1 MLKKSLLSTVLFAM
15 LVCFCTF
22 SASANADSLED
33 TGCATTEVS
42 WVSCFDSLD
51 DMKADS
57 DVIITGTVVRT
68 ETELRHD
75 VVFTRCYV
83 RIDKQ
88 EKGTL
93 SAGTVIPV
101 LQTGGTYGNITTPEI
116 ADAPL
121 LKVGDSYELYLT
133 ATDGLEAYKN
143 YYLISGGFQGALKI
157 ENGMK
162 TVLSTEN
169 RLFDNEIDVQSTR
182 ANTPTFSYYWNKSSL
197 TVYVDGSI
205 RDRYSSYTRGG
216 ICAGINAWAEN
227 SDSPKTNIT
236 TSSAF
241 ADVLVNMNDYGATNW
256 DALTTTSY
264 ANNICTNS
272 VMQIN
277 AHYRTKYYK
286 TRGLWQAIACH
297 EFGHALG
304 LDHNT
309 SSSPSIMR
317 RVTKQYYNL
326 DGAPKWT
333 TPKSADIV
341 PINLKY

>member
-1 MLKKSLLSTVLFAM
+1 MLKKSLLSTALFAM

-33 TGCATTEVS
+33 TECATTEVS
-42 WVSCFDSLD
+42 WVSCFDWLD

-57 DVIITGTVVRT
+57 DIIITGTVVRT

-133 ATDGLEAYKN
+133 AADDLEAYKN

-205 RDRYSSYTRGG
+205 RDRYSSYTCGG
-216 ICAGINAWAEN
+216 IC
-227 SDSPKTNIT
+227 
-236 TSSAF
+236 
-241 ADVLVNMNDYGATNW
+241 V
-256 DALTTTSY
+256 
-264 ANNICTNS
+264 NS

-286 TRGLWQAIACH
+286 TRGLRQAIACH
-297 EFGHALG
+297 EFGHTLC

-326 DGAPKWT
+326 DGTPKWT

>member
-1 MLKKSLLSTVLFAM
+1 MLTSACGTPFRRRSRTPWRHSCAASSG
-15 LVCFCTF
+15 TF
-22 SASANADSLED
+22 
-33 TGCATTEVS
+33 
-42 WVSCFDSLD
+42 
-51 DMKADS
+51 
-57 DVIITGTVVRT
+57 R
-68 ETELRHD
+68 
-75 VVFTRCYV
+75 
-83 RIDKQ
+83 
-88 EKGTL
+88 
-93 SAGTVIPV
+93 
-101 LQTGGTYGNITTPEI
+101 
-116 ADAPL
+116 
-121 LKVGDSYELYLT
+121 
-133 ATDGLEAYKN
+133 
-143 YYLISGGFQGALKI
+143 FQGALKI

-216 ICAGINAWAEN
+216 IC
-227 SDSPKTNIT
+227 
-236 TSSAF
+236 
-241 ADVLVNMNDYGATNW
+241 V
-256 DALTTTSY
+256 
-264 ANNICTNS
+264 NS

-317 RVTKQYYNL
+317 RVTKQYYL

>member
-42 WVSCFDSLD
+42 WVSCFDWLD

-57 DVIITGTVVRT
+57 DIIITGTVVRT

-182 ANTPTFSYYWNKSSL
+182 ANTPTFSYYWNKSPL

-216 ICAGINAWAEN
+216 IC
-227 SDSPKTNIT
+227 
-236 TSSAF
+236 
-241 ADVLVNMNDYGATNW
+241 V
-256 DALTTTSY
+256 
-264 ANNICTNS
+264 NS

-286 TRGLWQAIACH
+286 TRGSWQAIACH
-297 EFGHALG
+297 EFGHTLC

-317 RVTKQYYNL
+317 RVTKQYYL

>member
-51 DMKADS
+51 DMKTDS
-57 DVIITGTVVRT
+57 DIIITGTVVGT

-133 ATDGLEAYKN
+133 ATEGLEAYKN

-216 ICAGINAWAEN
+216 IC
-227 SDSPKTNIT
+227 
-236 TSSAF
+236 
-241 ADVLVNMNDYGATNW
+241 V
-256 DALTTTSY
+256 
-264 ANNICTNS
+264 NS

-297 EFGHALG
+297 EFGHTLCI
-304 LDHNT
+304 DHNT

>member
-1 MLKKSLLSTVLFAM
+1 MLKKSLLSTVLFSM

-42 WVSCFDSLD
+42 WVSCFDWLD

-57 DVIITGTVVRT
+57 DIIITGTVVGT

-182 ANTPTFSYYWNKSSL
+182 ANTPTFSYYWNKSLL

-216 ICAGINAWAEN
+216 IC
-227 SDSPKTNIT
+227 
-236 TSSAF
+236 
-241 ADVLVNMNDYGATNW
+241 V
-256 DALTTTSY
+256 
-264 ANNICTNS
+264 NS

-297 EFGHALG
+297 EFGHTLG

>member
-42 WVSCFDSLD
+42 WVSCFDWLD

-57 DVIITGTVVRT
+57 DIIITGTVVRT

-182 ANTPTFSYYWNKSSL
+182 ANTPTFSYYWNNSSL

-216 ICAGINAWAEN
+216 IC
-227 SDSPKTNIT
+227 
-236 TSSAF
+236 
-241 ADVLVNMNDYGATNW
+241 V
-256 DALTTTSY
+256 
-264 ANNICTNS
+264 NS

-297 EFGHALG
+297 EFGHALC

-326 DGAPKWT
+326 DGTPKWT

>member
-57 DVIITGTVVRT
+57 DIIITGTVVGT

-169 RLFDNEIDVQSTR
+169 RLFDNEIDVQSAR

-205 RDRYSSYTRGG
+205 RDRYSFYTRGG
-216 ICAGINAWAEN
+216 IC
-227 SDSPKTNIT
+227 
-236 TSSAF
+236 
-241 ADVLVNMNDYGATNW
+241 V
-256 DALTTTSY
+256 
-264 ANNICTNS
+264 NS

-286 TRGLWQAIACH
+286 TRGLRQAIACH
-297 EFGHALG
+297 EFGHTLC

>member
-169 RLFDNEIDVQSTR
+169 RLFENEIDVQSTR

-197 TVYVDGSI
+197 AVYVDGSI

-216 ICAGINAWAEN
+216 IC
-227 SDSPKTNIT
+227 
-236 TSSAF
+236 
-241 ADVLVNMNDYGATNW
+241 V
-256 DALTTTSY
+256 
-264 ANNICTNS
+264 NS

-286 TRGLWQAIACH
+286 TRGSWQAIACH

>member
-57 DVIITGTVVRT
+57 DIIITGTVVGT

-182 ANTPTFSYYWNKSSL
+182 ANTPTFSYYWNKSPL

-216 ICAGINAWAEN
+216 TC
-227 SDSPKTNIT
+227 
-236 TSSAF
+236 
-241 ADVLVNMNDYGATNW
+241 V
-256 DALTTTSY
+256 
-264 ANNICTNS
+264 NS

-297 EFGHALG
+297 EFGHALC

-326 DGAPKWT
+326 DGAPEWT

>member
-33 TGCATTEVS
+33 TGCATTEAS

-57 DVIITGTVVRT
+57 DIIITGTVVRT

-101 LQTGGTYGNITTPEI
+101 LQTGGTYRNITTPEI

-216 ICAGINAWAEN
+216 IC
-227 SDSPKTNIT
+227 
-236 TSSAF
+236 
-241 ADVLVNMNDYGATNW
+241 V
-256 DALTTTSY
+256 
-264 ANNICTNS
+264 NS

-286 TRGLWQAIACH
+286 TRGSWQAIACH
-297 EFGHALG
+297 EFGYTLG
-304 LDHNT
+304 IDHNT

-326 DGAPKWT
+326 DGAPEWT

>member
-42 WVSCFDSLD
+42 WVSCFDWLD

-57 DVIITGTVVRT
+57 DIIITGTVVRT

-83 RIDKQ
+83 RIDKK

-182 ANTPTFSYYWNKSSL
+182 ANTPTFSYYWNKSPL
-197 TVYVDGSI
+197 TGYVAGSI

-216 ICAGINAWAEN
+216 IC
-227 SDSPKTNIT
+227 
-236 TSSAF
+236 
-241 ADVLVNMNDYGATNW
+241 V
-256 DALTTTSY
+256 
-264 ANNICTNS
+264 NS

-317 RVTKQYYNL
+317 RVAKQYYNL
-326 DGAPKWT
+326 DGAPEWT
-333 TPKSADIV
+333 APKSADIV

>member
-1 MLKKSLLSTVLFAM
+1 MLKKSLLSTALFAM

-51 DMKADS
+51 DIKADS
-57 DVIITGTVVRT
+57 DIIITGTVVGT

-182 ANTPTFSYYWNKSSL
+182 ANTPTFSYYWNKSPL

-205 RDRYSSYTRGG
+205 RDRYSSYTHGG
-216 ICAGINAWAEN
+216 IC
-227 SDSPKTNIT
+227 
-236 TSSAF
+236 
-241 ADVLVNMNDYGATNW
+241 V
-256 DALTTTSY
+256 
-264 ANNICTNS
+264 NS

-286 TRGLWQAIACH
+286 TRGSWQAIACH
-297 EFGHALG
+297 EFGHTLC

-326 DGAPKWT
+326 DGAPEWT

>member
-33 TGCATTEVS
+33 TECATTEVS

-57 DVIITGTVVRT
+57 DIIITGTVVRT

-133 ATDGLEAYKN
+133 AADGLEAYKN

-182 ANTPTFSYYWNKSSL
+182 ANTPTFSYYWNKSPL

-216 ICAGINAWAEN
+216 
-227 SDSPKTNIT
+227 
-236 TSSAF
+236 
-241 ADVLVNMNDYGATNW
+241 
-256 DALTTTSY
+256 
-264 ANNICTNS
+264 ICTNS

-286 TRGLWQAIACH
+286 TRGLW
-297 EFGHALG
+297 
-304 LDHNT
+304 
-309 SSSPSIMR
+309 
-317 RVTKQYYNL
+317 
-326 DGAPKWT
+326 
-333 TPKSADIV
+333 
-341 PINLKY
+341 

>member
-33 TGCATTEVS
+33 TECATTEVS

-57 DVIITGTVVRT
+57 DIIITGTVVRT

-88 EKGTL
+88 EKGTQ

-216 ICAGINAWAEN
+216 IC
-227 SDSPKTNIT
+227 
-236 TSSAF
+236 
-241 ADVLVNMNDYGATNW
+241 V
-256 DALTTTSY
+256 
-264 ANNICTNS
+264 NS

-286 TRGLWQAIACH
+286 TRGSWQAIACH
-297 EFGHALG
+297 EFGHTLC

-326 DGAPKWT
+326 DGAPEWT

>member
-57 DVIITGTVVRT
+57 DIIITGTVVRT

-162 TVLSTEN
+162 TVLSAEN

-216 ICAGINAWAEN
+216 IC
-227 SDSPKTNIT
+227 
-236 TSSAF
+236 
-241 ADVLVNMNDYGATNW
+241 V
-256 DALTTTSY
+256 
-264 ANNICTNS
+264 NS

-286 TRGLWQAIACH
+286 TRGSWQAIACH
-297 EFGHALG
+297 EFGHTLC

-317 RVTKQYYNL
+317 RVTKQYYL

>member
-33 TGCATTEVS
+33 TECATTEVS
-42 WVSCFDSLD
+42 WVSCFDWLD

-57 DVIITGTVVRT
+57 DIIITGTVVRT

-162 TVLSTEN
+162 TVLSKEN

-182 ANTPTFSYYWNKSSL
+182 ANTPTFSYYWNKSPL

-216 ICAGINAWAEN
+216 IC
-227 SDSPKTNIT
+227 
-236 TSSAF
+236 
-241 ADVLVNMNDYGATNW
+241 V
-256 DALTTTSY
+256 
-264 ANNICTNS
+264 NS

-286 TRGLWQAIACH
+286 TRGSWQAIACH
-297 EFGHALG
+297 EFGHTLC

-326 DGAPKWT
+326 DGAPEWT

>member
-33 TGCATTEVS
+33 TECATTEVS

-57 DVIITGTVVRT
+57 DIIITGTVVRT

-216 ICAGINAWAEN
+216 IC
-227 SDSPKTNIT
+227 
-236 TSSAF
+236 
-241 ADVLVNMNDYGATNW
+241 V
-256 DALTTTSY
+256 
-264 ANNICTNS
+264 NS

-277 AHYRTKYYK
+277 AHYRTKNYK
-286 TRGLWQAIACH
+286 TRGSWQAIACH
-297 EFGHALG
+297 EFGHTLC

-317 RVTKQYYNL
+317 RVAKQYYNL

>member
-216 ICAGINAWAEN
+216 IC
-227 SDSPKTNIT
+227 
-236 TSSAF
+236 
-241 ADVLVNMNDYGATNW
+241 V
-256 DALTTTSY
+256 
-264 ANNICTNS
+264 NS

-304 LDHNT
+304 LDHNA

>member
-1 MLKKSLLSTVLFAM
+1 MLKKSLFSTVLFAM

-57 DVIITGTVVRT
+57 DIIITGTVVGT

-116 ADAPL
+116 ADVPL

-157 ENGMK
+157 GNGMK

-182 ANTPTFSYYWNKSSL
+182 ANTPTFSYYWNKSPL

-216 ICAGINAWAEN
+216 IC
-227 SDSPKTNIT
+227 
-236 TSSAF
+236 
-241 ADVLVNMNDYGATNW
+241 V
-256 DALTTTSY
+256 
-264 ANNICTNS
+264 NS

-297 EFGHALG
+297 EFGHALC
-304 LDHNT
+304 LDRNT

-317 RVTKQYYNL
+317 RVDKQYYNL
-326 DGAPKWT
+326 DGAPEWT
-333 TPKSADIV
+333 TPKSVNIV

>member
-42 WVSCFDSLD
+42 WVSCFDWLD

-57 DVIITGTVVRT
+57 DIIITGTVVGT

-205 RDRYSSYTRGG
+205 RDEYSSYTRGG
-216 ICAGINAWAEN
+216 
-227 SDSPKTNIT
+227 
-236 TSSAF
+236 
-241 ADVLVNMNDYGATNW
+241 
-256 DALTTTSY
+256 
-264 ANNICTNS
+264 ICTNS

-297 EFGHALG
+297 EFGHTLC

>member
-57 DVIITGTVVRT
+57 DIIITGTVVRT

-101 LQTGGTYGNITTPEI
+101 LQTGGTYGSITTPEI

-133 ATDGLEAYKN
+133 ATDDLEAYKN

-216 ICAGINAWAEN
+216 IC
-227 SDSPKTNIT
+227 
-236 TSSAF
+236 
-241 ADVLVNMNDYGATNW
+241 V
-256 DALTTTSY
+256 
-264 ANNICTNS
+264 NS

-286 TRGLWQAIACH
+286 TRGLWQAIVCH

-304 LDHNT
+304 LDRNT

-317 RVTKQYYNL
+317 RVTKQYYL

>member
-33 TGCATTEVS
+33 TGCATTEAS
-42 WVSCFDSLD
+42 WVSCFDWLD

-57 DVIITGTVVRT
+57 DIIITGTVVRT

-182 ANTPTFSYYWNKSSL
+182 ANTPTFSYYWNNSSL

-216 ICAGINAWAEN
+216 IC
-227 SDSPKTNIT
+227 
-236 TSSAF
+236 
-241 ADVLVNMNDYGATNW
+241 V
-256 DALTTTSY
+256 
-264 ANNICTNS
+264 NS

-286 TRGLWQAIACH
+286 TRGSWQAIACH
-297 EFGHALG
+297 EFGHTLC

-317 RVTKQYYNL
+317 RVTKQYYL

>member
-216 ICAGINAWAEN
+216 IC
-227 SDSPKTNIT
+227 
-236 TSSAF
+236 
-241 ADVLVNMNDYGATNW
+241 V
-256 DALTTTSY
+256 
-264 ANNICTNS
+264 NS

>member
-42 WVSCFDSLD
+42 WVSCFDWLD

-216 ICAGINAWAEN
+216 IC
-227 SDSPKTNIT
+227 
-236 TSSAF
+236 
-241 ADVLVNMNDYGATNW
+241 V
-256 DALTTTSY
+256 
-264 ANNICTNS
+264 NS

-297 EFGHALG
+297 EFGHTLC

>member
-1 MLKKSLLSTVLFAM
+1 MLKKSLLSTALFAM

-42 WVSCFDSLD
+42 WVSCFEWLD

-57 DVIITGTVVRT
+57 DIIITGTVVGT

-133 ATDGLEAYKN
+133 ATDSLEAYKN

-216 ICAGINAWAEN
+216 IC
-227 SDSPKTNIT
+227 
-236 TSSAF
+236 
-241 ADVLVNMNDYGATNW
+241 V
-256 DALTTTSY
+256 
-264 ANNICTNS
+264 NS

-286 TRGLWQAIACH
+286 TRGLWQASACH
-297 EFGHALG
+297 EFGHALCLG
-304 LDHNT
+304 HNT

-326 DGAPKWT
+326 DGAPEWT

>member
-1 MLKKSLLSTVLFAM
+1 MLKKSLLSTALFAM

-33 TGCATTEVS
+33 TECATTEVS

-57 DVIITGTVVRT
+57 DIIITGTVVRT

-133 ATDGLEAYKN
+133 ATDDLEAYKN

-169 RLFDNEIDVQSTR
+169 RLFDKEIDVQSTR
-182 ANTPTFSYYWNKSSL
+182 ANTPTFSYYWNKSPL

-216 ICAGINAWAEN
+216 IC
-227 SDSPKTNIT
+227 
-236 TSSAF
+236 
-241 ADVLVNMNDYGATNW
+241 V
-256 DALTTTSY
+256 
-264 ANNICTNS
+264 NS

-297 EFGHALG
+297 EFGHTLC

-317 RVTKQYYNL
+317 RVTKQYYL

>member
-1 MLKKSLLSTVLFAM
+1 MLKKSLLSTALFAM

-33 TGCATTEVS
+33 TECATTEVS
-42 WVSCFDSLD
+42 WVSCFDWLD

-57 DVIITGTVVRT
+57 DIIITGTVVRT

-133 ATDGLEAYKN
+133 AADDLEAYKN

-182 ANTPTFSYYWNKSSL
+182 ANTPTFSYYWNKSPL

-216 ICAGINAWAEN
+216 IC
-227 SDSPKTNIT
+227 
-236 TSSAF
+236 
-241 ADVLVNMNDYGATNW
+241 V
-256 DALTTTSY
+256 
-264 ANNICTNS
+264 NS

-297 EFGHALG
+297 EFGHTLG
-304 LDHNT
+304 IDHNT

-317 RVTKQYYNL
+317 RVTKQYYL
-326 DGAPKWT
+326 DGAPEWT

>member
-1 MLKKSLLSTVLFAM
+1 MLKKSLLSTVLFSM

-22 SASANADSLED
+22 SASANADSLEN

-57 DVIITGTVVRT
+57 DIIIMGTVVGT

-169 RLFDNEIDVQSTR
+169 RLFENEIDVQSTR

-216 ICAGINAWAEN
+216 IC
-227 SDSPKTNIT
+227 
-236 TSSAF
+236 
-241 ADVLVNMNDYGATNW
+241 V
-256 DALTTTSY
+256 
-264 ANNICTNS
+264 NS

-286 TRGLWQAIACH
+286 TRGSWQAIACH
-297 EFGHALG
+297 EFGHTLC

-317 RVTKQYYNL
+317 RVAKQYYNL

-341 PINLKY
+341 PINPKY

>member
-57 DVIITGTVVRT
+57 DIIITGTVVGT

-182 ANTPTFSYYWNKSSL
+182 ANTPTFSYYWNKSPL

-216 ICAGINAWAEN
+216 IC
-227 SDSPKTNIT
+227 
-236 TSSAF
+236 
-241 ADVLVNMNDYGATNW
+241 V
-256 DALTTTSY
+256 
-264 ANNICTNS
+264 NS

-286 TRGLWQAIACH
+286 TRGSWQAIACH

-317 RVTKQYYNL
+317 RVAKQYYNL

-341 PINLKY
+341 PINPKY

>member
-33 TGCATTEVS
+33 TECATTEVS

-57 DVIITGTVVRT
+57 DIIITGTVVRT

-216 ICAGINAWAEN
+216 IC
-227 SDSPKTNIT
+227 
-236 TSSAF
+236 
-241 ADVLVNMNDYGATNW
+241 V
-256 DALTTTSY
+256 
-264 ANNICTNS
+264 NS

-286 TRGLWQAIACH
+286 TRGSWQAIACY
-297 EFGHALG
+297 EFGHALC

-317 RVTKQYYNL
+317 RVAKQYYNL

>member
-51 DMKADS
+51 DMKTDS
-57 DVIITGTVVRT
+57 DIIITGTVVGT

-133 ATDGLEAYKN
+133 ATEGLEAYKN

-169 RLFDNEIDVQSTR
+169 MLFDNEIDVQSTR

-216 ICAGINAWAEN
+216 IC
-227 SDSPKTNIT
+227 
-236 TSSAF
+236 
-241 ADVLVNMNDYGATNW
+241 V
-256 DALTTTSY
+256 
-264 ANNICTNS
+264 NS

-286 TRGLWQAIACH
+286 TRGSWQAIACH
-297 EFGHALG
+297 EFGHTLC

>member
-1 MLKKSLLSTVLFAM
+1 M

-57 DVIITGTVVRT
+57 DIIITGTVVGT

-182 ANTPTFSYYWNKSSL
+182 ANTPTFSYYWNKSPL

-216 ICAGINAWAEN
+216 TC
-227 SDSPKTNIT
+227 
-236 TSSAF
+236 
-241 ADVLVNMNDYGATNW
+241 V
-256 DALTTTSY
+256 
-264 ANNICTNS
+264 NS

-297 EFGHALG
+297 EFGHALC

-326 DGAPKWT
+326 DGAPEWT

>member
-1 MLKKSLLSTVLFAM
+1 MLKKSLLSTVLFSM

-22 SASANADSLED
+22 SVSANADSLED
-33 TGCATTEVS
+33 TECATTEVS

-57 DVIITGTVVRT
+57 DIIITGTVVGT

-205 RDRYSSYTRGG
+205 RDRYSSYTCGG
-216 ICAGINAWAEN
+216 IC
-227 SDSPKTNIT
+227 
-236 TSSAF
+236 
-241 ADVLVNMNDYGATNW
+241 V
-256 DALTTTSY
+256 
-264 ANNICTNS
+264 NS

-297 EFGHALG
+297 EFGHALC

-317 RVTKQYYNL
+317 RVAKQYYNL

>member
-1 MLKKSLLSTVLFAM
+1 MLKKSLFSTVLFAM

-57 DVIITGTVVRT
+57 DIIITGTVVGT
-68 ETELRHD
+68 ETELLHD

-169 RLFDNEIDVQSTR
+169 RLFDNEMDVQSTR

-216 ICAGINAWAEN
+216 IC
-227 SDSPKTNIT
+227 
-236 TSSAF
+236 
-241 ADVLVNMNDYGATNW
+241 V
-256 DALTTTSY
+256 
-264 ANNICTNS
+264 NS

-297 EFGHALG
+297 EFGHALC